1 MQNSNILSF
10 TMDSNSQELDPDKVT
25 YGIIVSK
32 GAKFIARQIIKLE
45 DIYIPPMKGDI
56 FNSARKHGK
65 DVLHIQNLANS
76 LQQGVE
82 YSKMPPVV
90 RRKVRT
96 VNGKIYLWELVAG
109 NHRIEALRS
118 FNKKEWIFDEYEF
131 TCSDDYTLEDVIS
144 TFQLRENNFAP
155 ALASTEDDVVNVI
168 SRLINNGSKLIEPEE
183 NSIRAYVNDVCSY
196 MHGQT
201 KNKVVKNVIRLLKK
215 TGHKVHQ
222 DFVTYTAQDVKDF
235 IKFEKVDIS
244 IGGEF
249 DHKRKE
255 FGWSVLEG
263 YPHEF
268 VLNAAKKY
276 AESGHK
282 SYFTFHTYRPL
293 DKQTVKDKRDKM
305 LMHLTSVEESIVKA
319 VEYYQE
325 HGVFPWRVHG
335 YLPQDVANNEK
346 AYILA

>member
-1 MQNSNILSF
+1 
-10 TMDSNSQELDPDKVT
+10 MDSNSQELDPDKVT